1 MAQKDKKEKKILAD
15 TNGEID
21 YSTITVGNVNTPLIS
36 MDRSSRLDNNKE
48 EMVLND
54 IVGQFD

>member
-36 MDRSSRLDNNKE
+36 MDRSSRLNNNKE